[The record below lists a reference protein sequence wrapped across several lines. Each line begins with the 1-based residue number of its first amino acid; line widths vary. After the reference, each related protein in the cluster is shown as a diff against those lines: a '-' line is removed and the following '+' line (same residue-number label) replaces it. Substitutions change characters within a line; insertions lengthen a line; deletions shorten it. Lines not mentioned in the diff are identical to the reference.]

1 MDHKILIIEDEDVL
15 GRLLNNKLLEQGYEV
30 VWAKDGQEGYEQI
43 ESFAPDLILLDIIL
57 PKMNGFE
64 VLEKMRL
71 NDNLKRIPVIVISNS
86 GQPVEIERAQ
96 KMGVKDWLVKTE
108 FDPEEVV
115 DKVTRQL
122 SK

>member
-1 MDHKILIIEDEDVL
+1 MSKKILIIEDEDVL
-15 GRLLNNKLLEQGYEV
+15 GRLLNNKLIEQGYEV
-30 VWAKDGQEGYEQI
+30 VWSKDGQDGYEQI
-43 ESFAPDLILLDIIL
+43 ESFSPDLILLDIIL

-71 NDNLKRIPVIVISNS
+71 SDNLKRIPVIVISNS

-96 KMGVKDWLVKTE
+96 QMGVKDWLVKTE